1 LEEWEDIMASITYI
15 NAATDAVIARL
26 NANKASLGNFTRI
39 SERDED
45 PAVLSTSGDMP
56 IMIVIPLADRP
67 DRLTWTQGETGGELR
82 HDFSISI
89 IGYHLYSTLDDD
101 LRTLRGYAFTVA
113 DLFRLGATSQ
123 VGSAHVNSAT
133 VDVGYFVMIDYPIY
147 RFICTLNLKM
157 IEP

>member
-1 LEEWEDIMASITYI
+1 MTSISYI
-15 NAATDAVIARL
+15 NGATDAVIARL
-26 NANKASLGNFTRI
+26 NAAKSTLGNFTRI

-67 DRLTWTQGETGGELR
+67 DRVGMTMGGGGELR

-89 IGYHLYSTLDDD
+89 IGYHLYNTLDDD
-101 LRTLRGYAFTVA
+101 LRTLRGYAFTVL
-113 DLFRLGATSQ
+113 DLFRLGANAQ
-123 VGSAHVNSAT
+123 IGSAHVYSAS

-147 RFICTLNLKM
+147 RYIVTLNCKM